1 MTTAGGASSDVM
13 VSAGAASTGL
23 TAASCSEVAGADGGG
38 EVSTDGA
45 VGGACSGIVST
56 TGGSTRNVA
65 SMGSVGSARWAKLT
79 SGAARQDE
87 LLAKDSC
94 AARSSAAAPS
104 PKTRSDI
111 DNMIAANRKRKP
123 GSIDARQSSE
133 NF

>member
-1 MTTAGGASSDVM
+1 MAGGGLSEALVSAGGASS
-13 VSAGAASTGL
+13 GF
-23 TAASCSEVAGADGGG
+23 TAATCSEVAGAVAAG
-38 EVSTDGA
+38 EVSTDEATGE
-45 VGGACSGIVST
+45 ACSGAFST
-56 TGGSTRNVA
+56 TGVSTRSVA
-65 SMGSVGSARWAKLT
+65 SMGSVESDRWAKVT

-123 GSIDARQSSE
+123 GSIDAR
-133 NF
+133 